1 MSISIFLEQIINGI
15 VIGSMY
21 ALIGSGIALIYGTM
35 RVLNL
40 AHGEFYMLGGYFVF
54 FLVVSYG
61 FPAYAAIPIALAATF
76 LLGAMVQRL
85 TIHYLLSREGWV
97 FSTIA
102 VTLGLSIFLQNAA
115 LLMFGEQFQSVPYYL
130 DGIVEFAGIRM
141 PVQRLLILLVAVV
154 TIGLLTVILKYTRLG
169 WAIRATAQD
178 RDAAA
183 VVGIPAQRI
192 YLVTFGIAAAL
203 GAVAAAMLA
212 PIYAI
217 NPWSGLPILFK
228 GFVVVIL
235 GGLGSFPGAIAGGLI
250 LGVVEA
256 VGVQLTSS
264 EWRDVIAFTLMI
276 GVIWFRP
283 WGLFG
288 SKPT

>member
-1 MSISIFLEQIINGI
+1 MTFTIFLEQIINGLI
-15 VIGSMY
+15 IGSMY
-21 ALIGSGIALIYGTM
+21 ALIGSGIALVYGTM

-54 FLVVSYG
+54 FLAVTYG
-61 FPAYAAIPIALAATF
+61 VPAYLAIPIAIVGAF
-76 LLGAMVQRL
+76 LLGAIVQRL
-85 TIHYLLSREGWV
+85 TIHYLLGREGWM

-102 VTLGLSIFLQNAA
+102 VTLGLSIVMQNAA
-115 LLMFGEQFQSVPYYL
+115 LLLFGEQFQSVPYYL
-130 DGIVEFAGIRM
+130 DGMVDIGGIRI
-141 PVQRLLILLVAVV
+141 PYQRLLIFVVAIA
-154 TIGLLTVILKYTRLG
+154 TIGLMTFILKKTRLG

-192 YLVTFGIAAAL
+192 YLITFGMAGAL
-203 GAVAAAMLA
+203 AAVAAAMLA

-217 NPWSGLPILFK
+217 NPWSGLPILMK

-235 GGLGSFPGAIAGGLI
+235 GGLGSFPGAIAGGLL

-256 VGVQLTSS
+256 IGVQLTSS
-264 EWRDVIAFTLMI
+264 EWRDVIGFALMI
-276 GVIWFRP
+276 AVIWWRP

-288 SKPT
+288 KKP

>member
-1 MSISIFLEQIINGI
+1 MTFAIFLEQIINGLI
-15 VIGSMY
+15 IGSMY
-21 ALIGSGIALIYGTM
+21 ALIGSGIALVYGTM

-54 FLVVSYG
+54 FLAVTYGVPSYL
-61 FPAYAAIPIALAATF
+61 AIPVAVVATF
-76 LLGAMVQRL
+76 ILGMLIQRL
-85 TIHYLLSREGWV
+85 TIHYLMGKEGWM
-97 FSTIA
+97 FATIA
-102 VTLGLSIFLQNAA
+102 ATLGLSIFLQNAA
-115 LLMFGEQFQSVPYYL
+115 LLTFGEQFQSVPYYL
-130 DGIVEFAGIRM
+130 DGMIEIGSIRL
-141 PVQRLLILLVAVV
+141 PLQRLLILVVAIV
-154 TIGLLTVILKYTRLG
+154 TIGAMTFILKKTRLG

-192 YLVTFGIAAAL
+192 YLITFGIAGAL

-217 NPWSGLPILFK
+217 NPWSGMPILLK

-235 GGLGSFPGAIAGGLI
+235 GGLGSFPGAIAGGLL

-256 VGVQLTSS
+256 IGVQLTSS
-264 EWRDVIAFTLMI
+264 EWRDVIGFAMMI
-276 GVIWFRP
+276 AVIWWRP

-288 SKPT
+288 KKPS

>member
-1 MSISIFLEQIINGI
+1 MTFYILLEQIINGLI
-15 VIGSMY
+15 IGSMY

-54 FLVVSYG
+54 FFAVTYG
-61 FPAYAAIPIALAATF
+61 LPPWLAIPLAVFMAF
-76 LLGAMVQRL
+76 LLGAAIQRL
-85 TIHYLLSREGWV
+85 TIHYLFGREGWM

-102 VTLGLSIFLQNAA
+102 ATLGLSIFLQNSA
-115 LLMFGEQFQSVPYYL
+115 LLLFGEQFQSIPYYIS
-130 DGIVEFAGIRM
+130 GVVELGPLRIPA
-141 PVQRLLILLVAVV
+141 QRILIFVVAMI
-154 TIGLLTVILKYTRLG
+154 TIGAMGYILKHTRLG
-169 WAIRATAQD
+169 WAIRATSQD
-178 RDAAA
+178 RDAAE
-183 VVGIPAQRI
+183 VVGINAERI
-192 YLVTFGIAAAL
+192 YLITFGIAAAL

-217 NPWSGLPILFK
+217 NPWSGLPILLK

-256 VGVQLTSS
+256 LGVQFTSS
-264 EWRDVIAFTLMI
+264 EWRDVISFGLMI
-276 GVIWFRP
+276 AVIWWRP

-288 SKPT
+288 SKPS